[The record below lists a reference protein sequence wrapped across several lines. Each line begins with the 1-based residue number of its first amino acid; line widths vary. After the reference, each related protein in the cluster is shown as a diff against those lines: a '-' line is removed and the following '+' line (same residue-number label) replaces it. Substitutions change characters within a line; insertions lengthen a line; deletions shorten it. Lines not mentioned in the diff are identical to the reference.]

1 MGTRCNVEMRMA
13 ELSRRSGLSVPTI
26 KYYLREGLL
35 QPGRRTSVNQA
46 RYDDAHLERL
56 RLIRALVKVAGLP
69 LDKVREV
76 VQAVSIES
84 SVLDAMGVTQDALV
98 GDVGAVPGEEAAL
111 QLLSE
116 LVTARGWRCQEGSP
130 AHAAAV
136 QAIAELQ
143 AEDLTLLLDRLDE
156 YADAA
161 DAVGRID
168 VQAVAEAEN
177 LETMIRGVVLGSV
190 FRRPLLDSLVLL
202 AQQHYANQL
211 NQKIE
216 TARHD
221 APIRQARA

>member
-1 MGTRCNVEMRMA
+1 MA

-116 LVTARGWRCQEGSP
+116 LVTARGWRCQEGRRARRS
-130 AHAAAV
+130 
-136 QAIAELQ
+136 
-143 AEDLTLLLDRLDE
+143 
-156 YADAA
+156 
-161 DAVGRID
+161 
-168 VQAVAEAEN
+168 
-177 LETMIRGVVLGSV
+177 GSG
-190 FRRPLLDSLVLL
+190 DS
-202 AQQHYANQL
+202 
-211 NQKIE
+211 
-216 TARHD
+216 
-221 APIRQARA
+221 

>member
-1 MGTRCNVEMRMA
+1 MA

-98 GDVGAVPGEEAAL
+98 GDVGAV
-111 QLLSE
+111 Q
-116 LVTARGWRCQEGSP
+116 ARRLRYSYSRSSSP
-130 AHAAAV
+130 
-136 QAIAELQ
+136 
-143 AEDLTLLLDRLDE
+143 R
-156 YADAA
+156 
-161 DAVGRID
+161 AVGDAR
-168 VQAVAEAEN
+168 
-177 LETMIRGVVLGSV
+177 RGRPRTPQR
-190 FRRPLLDSLVLL
+190 FRR
-202 AQQHYANQL
+202 
-211 NQKIE
+211 
-216 TARHD
+216 
-221 APIRQARA
+221 